1 MLFNGEGAPAN
12 QAAALT
18 WLRRSAGQ
26 GFPQALFV
34 MGDLLYRGDGMA
46 ADPAAAWAYL
56 RLAEQA
62 GFAEAAG
69 NRQVVE
75 GQLDPAARQR
85 AIQVL
90 KTVVAAFHRE
100 EKDE

>member
-34 MGDLLYRGDGMA
+34 MGDLPYRGDGLA
-46 ADPAAAWAYL
+46 AAPAAAWAYQ
-56 RLAEQA
+56 RLAGQA
-62 GFAEAAG
+62 GFAAAAG
-69 NRQVVE
+69 NRQVDE
-75 GQLDPAARQR
+75 GTLGR
-85 AIQVL
+85 ASC
-90 KTVVAAFHRE
+90 RE
-100 EKDE
+100 RLCPDGLHTGGAVP